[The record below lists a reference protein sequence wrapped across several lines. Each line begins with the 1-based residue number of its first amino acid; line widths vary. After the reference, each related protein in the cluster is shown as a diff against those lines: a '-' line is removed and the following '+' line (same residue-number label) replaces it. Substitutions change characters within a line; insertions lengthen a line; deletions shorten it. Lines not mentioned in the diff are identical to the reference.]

1 VEHNACL
8 LSITCINES
17 YIEQNI
23 GGGSLDNLLHFFCDI
38 VTMTRCFASPLRQ
51 SKINAKKCCTTVLN
65 RTSCCLQVGSNLP
78 WINSNT
84 LNRWWE
90 LYCAVIMLETYNV
103 KISAMPLHVRPM
115 LGAKLSLCLHGQ
127 KISWQRGF
135 VSFLKREIT
144 IVSRVLMIYIQFHT
158 TRCIA
163 LLHFYLSHALLN
175 HFISKFTDYL
185 IYK

>member
-1 VEHNACL
+1 MSL
-8 LSITCINES
+8 ISSRIL
-17 YIEQNI
+17 
-23 GGGSLDNLLHFFCDI
+23 GGGSSDKLLHFFCDI

-135 VSFLKREIT
+135 VSFLMREIV
-144 IVSRVLMIYIQFHT
+144 IVSRDSSVDDLYSIPQNKIHRFV
-158 TRCIA
+158 A
-163 LLHFYLSHALLN
+163 LL
-175 HFISKFTDYL
+175 FISCSPQSLYF
-185 IYK
+185 